1 MVLLHCLQ
9 AEPYPTLFLVSTCIH
24 KQVIVV
30 SNALTRLP
38 TIVRDGMFYKTEKLA
53 GRAVLCCYK

>member
-1 MVLLHCLQ
+1 MTLALRCL
-9 AEPYPTLFLVSTCIH
+9 SIH

-38 TIVRDGMFYKTEKLA
+38 TIVRNGMFYKTEKLA